1 MQVPAESFDSVTIYF
16 SDIVGFTAISASS
29 TPLEVCRESLFHLFF
44 FFFSAPDN
52 MEKAKFKSSLRF
64 FLSFHVCFQLGKCQI
79 IAFLNALYKMF
90 DSKLERYDVYKVETI
105 GDAYMV
111 TLLFF

>member
-1 MQVPAESFDSVTIYF
+1 MLKLYSI
-16 SDIVGFTAISASS
+16 
-29 TPLEVCRESLFHLFF
+29 FF
-44 FFFSAPDN
+44 FFLFVFNVDQ
-52 MEKAKFKSSLRF
+52 M
-64 FLSFHVCFQLGKCQI
+64 CQI

-111 TLLFF
+111 GITILFKPFPYYIM